1 MTDRKFSVVTTF
13 NQSGLDLYGQRMID
27 SFVKN
32 WPGIVQLHVYAEG
45 CQPIV
50 PQTGQV
56 ILHDLNAVGHLARFK
71 QRWKSVPHANGDI
84 SQDPIRRLRKDAKKE
99 FKWNAVRFAH
109 KVYAVF
115 DAAKT
120 VPTDVLLWMDADM
133 VCHSPILVEDLS
145 RLFPVGCDLGFLGR
159 KGKFSECGLYAM
171 SLNSPATRQFL
182 SVFQQMYDQAES
194 GIFTLDEW
202 HDSFV
207 FDAVRKRVSLTETDW
222 SSSLGDIRPHVKNSP
237 GEGHPLINSEWGR
250 WLDHLKGDRK
260 QTGRSWT
267 DDVKVAR
274 TETYWQIPNAT

>member
-13 NQSGLDLYGQRMID
+13 NQSGLELYGQRMID
-27 SFVKN
+27 SFVKT
-32 WPGIVQLHVYAEG
+32 WPTAVQLHVYAEA
-45 CQPIV
+45 CNPNI
-50 PQTGQV
+50 PTNGQV
-56 ILHDLNAVGHLARFK
+56 ILHDLDAVASLARFK
-71 QRWKSVPHANGDI
+71 QRWRGVPHANGDI
-84 SQDPIRRLRKDAKKE
+84 SQDPIRRLRKDARKE

-120 VPTDVLLWMDADM
+120 VSTDVLMWMDADM
-133 VCHSPILVEDLS
+133 VCHSPISISDLL
-145 RLFPVGCDLGFLGR
+145 RLCPADKDLGFLGR

-171 SLNSPATRQFL
+171 SLRSPATQQFL
-182 SVFQQMYDQAES
+182 SVFQQMYDQAET

-207 FDAVRKRVSLTETDW
+207 FDAVRQRVTLAEQDW
-222 SSSLGDIRPHVKNSP
+222 SSTLGDIRPHAKNSP

-260 QTGRSWT
+260 QTGRSWA
-267 DDVKVAR
+267 DDVKVVR
-274 TETYWQIPNAT
+274 TETYWQNLPAT